1 MAETREE
8 TAVRIMIVEDEP
20 SAAAALHDLLETMGY
35 SVCAQAST
43 GQEALDLAE
52 ARRPDLILMDIVL
65 PGPMDGIEAASRI
78 REKLK
83 IPIVFNTAY
92 DERERLERA
101 KLVEPFGYLV
111 KPYQARDVRS
121 TIEMGLYKARMDE
134 QRLQAEAALR
144 QAHDELEKR
153 VEERTAELTEANVNL
168 LREIDER
175 KRYEEQLQLA
185 ASVFEN
191 TIEGIIITDQQGTIE
206 SVNAAFTAITGYQP
220 EEVVGR
226 NPSLLQS
233 GRQGREFYERLWRQL
248 LKEGQWSGEI
258 WNRRK
263 SGEAY
268 PQWLAITML
277 RNEAGE
283 ISRFVGVF
291 HDITDIKQS
300 EEQLKYQA
308 HYDALTGLPNRQL
321 FNDRLNNALAQA
333 RRNRNRLAVLFLDLD
348 HFKNIN
354 DSLGHPTGDVFLQ
367 KVAER
372 LKSCCREE
380 DTVAR
385 LGGDEFILILPGVK
399 GAQDAVTFVQRVMD
413 YFAEPITLSGQKI
426 FPRASIGITLF
437 PFDGQ
442 DPETLVR
449 NADMAMYKA
458 KEKGRN
464 TYAMFTEAMN
474 EEVRR
479 NLMLENSLRHGLRHQ
494 EFGVFY
500 QPKIDLATGGISG
513 VEALVRWHRDP
524 GEPVGPSEFISL
536 AEDTGLI
543 FPLGE
548 WIFKT
553 ACRQARTWQNAG
565 FEPLSMAVN
574 LSPKQFRHEYLLRLV
589 EATLDETG
597 LPPNLLNLEITENII
612 MLDVDAATKTMTR
625 LAGMGV
631 HISIDDFGIG
641 YSSLNYLRRFPL
653 NVLKIDKS
661 FVQEIP
667 HSADDIAIIKAILS
681 IARSMNLK
689 VVAEGVET
697 LEQLAFVRD
706 EGCHEMQG
714 FLFSRPVPAERCT
727 DILTE
732 GARLPI

>member
-1 MAETREE
+1 
-8 TAVRIMIVEDEP
+8 MIVEDEP

-43 GQEALDLAE
+43 GREAVDMAE
-52 ARRPDLILMDIVL
+52 AHRPDLILMDIVL
-65 PGPMDGIEAASRI
+65 PGPMDGIEAATLI

-83 IPIVFNTAY
+83 TPIIFATAY

-111 KPYQARDVRS
+111 KPYQAREVRS
-121 TIEMGLYKARMDE
+121 TIEMGLYKAHMDE
-134 QRLQAEAALR
+134 QRVQAEAALR
-144 QAHDELEKR
+144 RAHDELEKR
-153 VEERTAELTEANVNL
+153 VAERTVELTQANENL
-168 LREIDER
+168 LREIAER
-175 KRYEEQLQLA
+175 KRYEEELRLA

-191 TIEGIIITDQQGTIE
+191 TIEGIMIADRKGNIE
-206 SVNAAFTAITGYQP
+206 TVNTAFTAITGYQP
-220 EEVVGR
+220 EEVEGR
-226 NPSLLQS
+226 NPRMLQS
-233 GRQGREFYERLWRQL
+233 GRQSREFYEAMWRQL
-248 LKEGQWSGEI
+248 LQDGQWSGEI

-268 PQWLAITML
+268 PQWLAVTVM
-277 RNEAGE
+277 RDEAGE

-291 HDITDIKQS
+291 HDITDIKHS

-333 RRNRNRLAVLFLDLD
+333 KRARNRLAVLFLDLD
-348 HFKNIN
+348 NFKNIN
-354 DSLGHPTGDVFLQ
+354 DSLGHQVGDVFLQ
-367 KVAER
+367 RVAER
-372 LKSCCREE
+372 LRNCCREE

-399 GAQDAVTFVQRVMD
+399 GAQDAVTFVQRVMEC
-413 YFAEPITLSGQKI
+413 FAEPIALDGQKL

-479 NLMLENSLRHGLRHQ
+479 NLMLEASLRHGLRHQ

-513 VEALVRWHRDP
+513 VEALVRWHRDS
-524 GEPVGPSEFISL
+524 GEPVGPSEFITL

-548 WIFKT
+548 WVFRT
-553 ACRQARTWQNAG
+553 ACKQAMAWHEAG
-565 FEPLSMAVN
+565 FTPLSVAVN

-589 EATLDETG
+589 EATLEETG
-597 LPPNLLNLEITENII
+597 LPPSLLNLEITENII
-612 MLDVDAATKTMTR
+612 MFDVDAAAKTMAR
-625 LAGMGV
+625 LADMGV
-631 HISIDDFGIG
+631 NISIDDFGVG

-661 FVQEIP
+661 FVKEIP
-667 HSADDIAIIKAILS
+667 YNPEDIAIVKAILS
-681 IARSMNLK
+681 IARSMNLR

-697 LEQLAFVRD
+697 PEQLAFMRD

-714 FLFSRPVPAERCT
+714 FLFSRPLPADRCT
-727 DILTE
+727 DILAE
-732 GARLPI
+732 GSRLPV